1 VRFVIVGAGA
11 IGGVIGAQL
20 HEGGA
25 EVVLV
30 ARGDHFRAIRDHG
43 LRVESP
49 DGTRVVAV
57 PAADD
62 VAAAELSAGDV
73 VVLAVKSQHTA
84 EVLAS
89 LRAAAPPTISVVCA
103 QNGVENERVALR
115 SFANVYGLCVRLPAS
130 YLEPGH
136 VRAHR
141 APVVG
146 ILDLGRYPSGVD
158 QTAEELAAT
167 LRGSGFVSQ
176 ALPDIMRWKY
186 TKLLLNLGNAI
197 EVIVGPDARGGTLFA
212 QARAEGM
219 ACLRAAGI
227 DFASDAEDAARRAD
241 LVPRPAGA
249 PVGGSSWQS
258 MARRTGNVEVDFL
271 NGEIVLL
278 GRLHDVPTPVNDAL
292 QRLANE
298 LARSHAAPGTLTE
311 DDVLRLVS

>member
-1 VRFVIVGAGA
+1 MRFVIIGAGA
-11 IGGVIGAQL
+11 IGGVMGAQL
-20 HEGGA
+20 HERGA
-25 EVVLV
+25 TVVLV
-30 ARGDHFRAIRDHG
+30 ARGDHYHAIRDRG

-49 DGTRVVAV
+49 EGTRVVAV
-57 PAADD
+57 PAVDD

-73 VVLAVKSQHTA
+73 AILAVKSQHTTA
-84 EVLAS
+84 VLDS
-89 LRAAAPPTISVVCA
+89 LRTAAPPTISIVCA

-130 YLEPGH
+130 HLEPGH

-141 APVVG
+141 APVAG

-158 QTAEELAAT
+158 DTAEELAAR
-167 LRGSGFVSQ
+167 LRESGFVSDP
-176 ALPDIMRWKY
+176 LPDIMRWKY

-197 EVIVGPDARGGTLFA
+197 EAIVGPDARGGTLYA
-212 QARAEGM
+212 RARAEGM
-219 ACLRAAGI
+219 ACLQAAGI
-227 DFASDAEDAARRAD
+227 DFASDTEDAARRAN

-258 MARRTGNVEVDFL
+258 MTRRTGNVEVDFL

-278 GRLHDVPTPVNDAL
+278 GRLHAVPTPVNEAL
-292 QRLANE
+292 RRLANE

>member
-1 VRFVIVGAGA
+1 MRFVIIGAGA

-20 HEGGA
+20 HEGGG

-30 ARGDHFRAIRDHG
+30 ARGEHFRVIRDHG

-49 DGTRVVAV
+49 DDTRAVAV
-57 PAADD
+57 PVVDD

-73 VVLAVKSQHTA
+73 VVVAVKSQHTTEA
-84 EVLAS
+84 LTS
-89 LRAAAPPTISVVCA
+89 LRAVAPATISVACA
-103 QNGVENERVALR
+103 QNGVENERLALR
-115 SFANVYGLCVRLPAS
+115 SFANVYGICVRLPAS
-130 YLEPGH
+130 HLKPGH

-141 APVVG
+141 GPVVG

-158 QTAEELAAT
+158 QTAEQLAAT
-167 LRGSGFVSQ
+167 LSTSGFVSQ

-197 EVIVGPDARGGTLFA
+197 EVIVGPSARAGTLFTE
-212 QARAEGM
+212 ARAEGM
-219 ACLRAAGI
+219 ACLRAAEI

-258 MARRTGNVEVDFL
+258 MTRRTGNVEVDFL

-278 GRLHDVPTPVNDAL
+278 GRLHGVATPVNETL

>member
-1 VRFVIVGAGA
+1 
-11 IGGVIGAQL
+11 QL

-25 EVVLV
+25 DVVLV
-30 ARGDHFRAIRDHG
+30 APVEHYRAIRDHG
-43 LRVESP
+43 LHVESP
-49 DGTRVVAV
+49 AGTRVVAV
-57 PAADD
+57 PAVDD

-89 LRAAAPPTISVVCA
+89 LRAAAPPTISVACA

-130 YLEPGH
+130 HLEPGH

-141 APVVG
+141 APVTG

-158 QTAEELAAT
+158 ETAVELAAV
-167 LRGSGFVSQ
+167 LRGSGFVAV

-197 EVIVGPDARGGTLFA
+197 EVIVGPDAGGGTLFA

-219 ACLRAAGI
+219 ACLRGAGI
-227 DFASDAEDAARRAD
+227 DFASDAEDA
-241 LVPRPAGA
+241 G
-249 PVGGSSWQS
+249 
-258 MARRTGNVEVDFL
+258 
-271 NGEIVLL
+271 
-278 GRLHDVPTPVNDAL
+278 
-292 QRLANE
+292 
-298 LARSHAAPGTLTE
+298 
-311 DDVLRLVS
+311 

>member
-1 VRFVIVGAGA
+1 MRFVVIGAGA

-30 ARGDHFRAIRDHG
+30 ARGEHFRAIRDHG
-43 LRVESP
+43 LRVDSP
-49 DGTRVVAV
+49 DHTRVVAV
-57 PAADD
+57 PVVDDVTAAD
-62 VAAAELSAGDV
+62 LSAGDV
-73 VVLAVKSQHTA
+73 VVLAVKSQHTSEA
-84 EVLAS
+84 LAR
-89 LRAAAPPTISVVCA
+89 LRAVAPPTISVVCA

-130 YLEPGH
+130 HLEPGQ

-158 QTAEELAAT
+158 QPAEAIAAT
-167 LRGSGFVSQ
+167 LSGSGFVSQ
-176 ALPDIMRWKY
+176 ALADIMRWKY

-197 EVIVGPDARGGTLFA
+197 EVIVGPEARGGTLFA
-212 QARAEGM
+212 EARAEGA

-258 MARRTGNVEVDFL
+258 MTRGTGNVEVDYL
-271 NGEIVLL
+271 NGEIVML
-278 GRLHDVPTPVNDAL
+278 GRLHGVATPVNEAL

-311 DDVLRLVS
+311 DDVRRLVS